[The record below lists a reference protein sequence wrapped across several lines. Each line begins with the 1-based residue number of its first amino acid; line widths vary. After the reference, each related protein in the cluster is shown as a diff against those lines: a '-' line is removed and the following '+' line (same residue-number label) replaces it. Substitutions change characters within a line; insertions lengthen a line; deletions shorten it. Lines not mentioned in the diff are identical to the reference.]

1 MSRFL
6 LVTDDAD
13 FAARTGR
20 AISGGLAGALHV
32 LTTASLPET
41 PAEMLTASG
50 TGPGDAERTD
60 VVLLGPGVDADR
72 ALALAALFDL
82 QRPEISIVLVAPADP
97 ELALA
102 AMRSG
107 IRDIVDPNCDGDSIR
122 VLLERVC
129 QTAATRR
136 RATQGARVPTG
147 AEGRA
152 ATRVI
157 VVASPKGGVGK
168 TTIAANLAVALG
180 RIAPM
185 STVLVDLD
193 AQFGDVASALQLDPE
208 HTLTEAVSRAAAQDS
223 MVLKAYL
230 SVHHSSIY
238 ALCAPAAPAAADR
251 ITGEEVAHLLDQLT
265 EEFRY
270 VVVDSAPGLGEHAL
284 AALEK
289 ATDVL
294 LVCTMDVPSVRGLR
308 KEMDVLDSLR
318 MEPGNRRIV
327 VNLSE
332 RSAGLSIRD
341 IEATIGTK
349 VDAVIPRA
357 RQVAQSTDAGEPL
370 LQTTQRGR
378 PAKALQAVARFYDPD
393 APPPTR
399 AGLHRR
405 VDAR

>member
-6 LVTDDAD
+6 LVTDDAG
-13 FAARTGR
+13 FATRVRG

-32 LTTASLPET
+32 FPTTLLPET

-50 TGPGDAERTD
+50 TGPVDAERTD
-60 VVLLGPGVDADR
+60 VVVLGPGVDAPQ
-72 ALALAALFDL
+72 ALALAALFDV
-82 QRPEISIVLVAPADP
+82 QRPEISVVLVARADP
-97 ELALA
+97 ELALS

-107 IRDIVDPNCDGDSIR
+107 VRDIVDPGCDGDSIR

-129 QTAATRR
+129 QTAASRR
-136 RATQGARVPTG
+136 RATPAERVPAG
-147 AEGRA
+147 AEGRV

-168 TTIAANLAVALG
+168 TTIATNLAVALG

-208 HTLTEAVSRAAAQDS
+208 HTLTQAVGRAAAQDS

-230 SVHHSSIY
+230 SVHPSSIY
-238 ALCAPAAPAAADR
+238 ALCAPSTPAEADR
-251 ITGEEVAHLLDQLT
+251 ISGEEVAHLLDQLT

-270 VVVDSAPGLGEHAL
+270 VVVDSAPGLGEHTL

-318 MEPGNRRIV
+318 MDPGNRRIV
-327 VNLSE
+327 VNLAE

-357 RQVAQSTDAGEPL
+357 RQITQSTDAGEPL
-370 LQTTQRGR
+370 LHTTQRGR
-378 PAKALQAVARFYDPD
+378 PAKALQAVARFYDPG
-393 APPPTR
+393 APLPTR
-399 AGLHRR
+399 TGLHRR
-405 VDAR
+405 VEAR

>member
-13 FAARTGR
+13 FAARAGR

-32 LTTASLPET
+32 LTTSSLPET

-50 TGPGDAERTD
+50 TGPADAERTD
-60 VVLLGPGVDADR
+60 VVILGPGVDADR
-72 ALALAALFDL
+72 ALALAALFDV
-82 QRPEISIVLVAPADP
+82 QRPEISVVLVAPADP

-107 IRDIVDPNCDGDSIR
+107 IRDIVDPGCDGDSIR

-136 RATQGARVPTG
+136 RAAQGARVPTG
-147 AEGRA
+147 TEGRA

-193 AQFGDVASALQLDPE
+193 AQFGDVASALQLEPE
-208 HTLTEAVSRAAAQDS
+208 HTLTEAVSRAAAQDP

-230 SVHHSSIY
+230 SVHHSSVY

-251 ITGEEVAHLLDQLT
+251 ITGDEVAHLLDQLT

-327 VNLSE
+327 VNLAE

-357 RQVAQSTDAGEPL
+357 RQLAQSTDAGEPL

-378 PAKALQAVARFYDPD
+378 PAKALLAVARFYDPS
-393 APPPTR
+393 APPPART
-399 AGLHRR
+399 GLHRR